1 MLNVCSGPFVA
12 RLVLVLA
19 LLAAGGCGF
28 SRSGG
33 PARLQSLQNA
43 NALEA
48 SLPTRIYAA
57 RDADTADIYMTDLPS
72 SVWESGADVSD
83 MSGTLVHVRMFI
95 RPRAGR
101 TPIADT
107 ASTATIRVMVL
118 AKGEIGVYGGGGF
131 FVNSGNPG
139 KERFRGGVRDAALRL
154 VSSTSGFVD
163 RLGACAF
170 TGEVSGSRD
179 PAAAEAIERA
189 LTALIAETT
198 PIE

>member
-1 MLNVCSGPFVA
+1 MLNVCSGAFVA
-12 RLVLVLA
+12 RSVLVLA
-19 LLAAGGCGF
+19 LLAASGCGF

-48 SLPTRIYAA
+48 SLPTRVYAA
-57 RDADTADIYMTDLPS
+57 RDADTADLYMTDLPS

-154 VSSTSGFVD
+154 VSATSGFVD

-170 TGEVSGSRD
+170 TGEVSGKLD
-179 PAAAEAIERA
+179 PASAEAIERA

>member
-1 MLNVCSGPFVA
+1 MLNVRSGA
-12 RLVLVLA
+12 LLAMTTLVLA
-19 LLAAGGCGF
+19 GSGCGF

-33 PARLQSLQNA
+33 PARLQSLQNTNSLQA
-43 NALEA
+43 T
-48 SLPTRIYAA
+48 LPTRIYTAA
-57 RDADTADIYMTDLPS
+57 DPDTADVYMTDLPS
-72 SVWESGADVSD
+72 SVWEAGADVSD
-83 MSGTLVHVRMFI
+83 LSGTLVHVRMFI

-139 KERFRGGVRDAALRL
+139 KERFRGGVRDASLRL
-154 VSSTSGFVD
+154 VSATGGFVD
-163 RLGACAF
+163 RLGVSAF
-170 TGEVSGSRD
+170 TGEVSGVQD
-179 PAAAEAIERA
+179 AQTAAAIERA
-189 LTALIAETT
+189 LTAIIAETT

>member
-1 MLNVCSGPFVA
+1 MLNVRSG
-12 RLVLVLA
+12 A
-19 LLAAGGCGF
+19 LLAVSMLVLGGPGCGF

-33 PARLQSLQNA
+33 PARLQSLQNT
-43 NALEA
+43 NSLQ
-48 SLPTRIYAA
+48 SPLPTRVYAA
-57 RDADTADIYMTDLPS
+57 ADADTADVYMTDLPS
-72 SVWESGADVSD
+72 SVWEAGADVSD
-83 MSGTLVHVRMFI
+83 LSGTLVHVRMFI

-139 KERFRGGVRDAALRL
+139 KERFRGGVRDASLRL
-154 VSSTSGFVD
+154 VSATSGFVD
-163 RLGACAF
+163 RLGVSAF
-170 TGEVSGSRD
+170 TGEVSGQQDSQ
-179 PAAAEAIERA
+179 AAAAMERA